1 MKYLPTVDLWSPAIA
16 SAVRTGQLKLQ
27 PGQWVRCGSPKLS
40 RFVKATR
47 NTVWAAHPEGPG
59 FKDSDRK
66 VSNVRFRA
74 LLAAASR

>member
-27 PGQWVRCGSPKLS
+27 PGQWVRCGSAQLS
-40 RFVKATR
+40 RFVKASRTS
-47 NTVWAAHPEGPG
+47 VWAVHPEGNPTG
-59 FKDSDRK
+59 KRRVSTARFK
-66 VSNVRFRA
+66 A